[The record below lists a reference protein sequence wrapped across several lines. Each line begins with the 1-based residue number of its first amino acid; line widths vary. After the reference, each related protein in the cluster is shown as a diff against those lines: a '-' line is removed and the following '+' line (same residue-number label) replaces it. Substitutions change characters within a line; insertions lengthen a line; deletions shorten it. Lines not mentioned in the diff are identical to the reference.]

1 MYFGNIFTFLDNSI
15 WIGRRKFSL
24 LQRKYISS
32 AVNVLT
38 NVLNIWDIT
47 KKIIFQLKST
57 QSDDQ
62 RWS

>member
-15 WIGRRKFSL
+15 WIDRRKFSL

-57 QSDDQ
+57 QSDEQ

>member
-1 MYFGNIFTFLDNSI
+1 MYFGNIFTFLDNFI

-57 QSDDQ
+57 QSDEQ